1 MPRSSWDDLPASVRV
16 AIERE
21 AGLAARIELPTAGR
35 NSDFSATL
43 HTERGEVFCKGISDA
58 EGSRGRMHRHEAD
71 INEWLPPAI
80 APRLRW
86 RTEADEWLLLG
97 FDHVRGHHADL
108 SPGSPDLDA
117 VADTVTILTTEL
129 ANSAAPAP
137 RLAEQWARLAPW
149 RRLAKDPTAV
159 LDDWTREHLDQLIT
173 WEARSLE
180 AADGDDLLHT
190 DLHSL
195 NMLIDQR
202 AVVIDWAWS
211 RKGAAPVDV
220 AFLLARLVAA
230 RHGVEEADRWCE
242 AIPVWRSTSAEVR
255 TALAVEI
262 WGIWLHQSISEPRSL
277 WDSLVPAASQVAKS
291 LLCRT

>member
-1 MPRSSWDDLPASVRV
+1 MRA

-21 AGLAARIELPTAGR
+21 AGPVAHAVIPTAGR

-43 HTERGEVFCKGISDA
+43 HTERGVLFCKGISDA

-71 INEWLPPAI
+71 INEWLPSAI

-97 FDHVRGHHADL
+97 FDHVSGHHADL
-108 SPGSPDLDA
+108 SPGSTDLDA
-117 VADTVTILTTEL
+117 VAETVTTLTTEL
-129 ANSAAPAP
+129 AGSAAPAP

-149 RRLAKDPTAV
+149 RRLAKDPAAE
-159 LDDWTREHLDQLIT
+159 LDDWTREHLDELIT
-173 WEARSLE
+173 WETRALE

-195 NMLIDQR
+195 NLLVDER

-211 RKGAAPVDV
+211 RKGSAPVDV

-230 RHGVEEADRWCE
+230 GHGAEEAARWCDG
-242 AIPVWRSTSAEVR
+242 IPVWRSTPDEVR
-255 TALAVEI
+255 IALAVEI
-262 WGIWLHQSISEPRSL
+262 WGIWLYQSISEPRSL
-277 WDSLVPAASQVAKS
+277 WNSIVPAAARVAES
-291 LLCRT
+291 LLRGA